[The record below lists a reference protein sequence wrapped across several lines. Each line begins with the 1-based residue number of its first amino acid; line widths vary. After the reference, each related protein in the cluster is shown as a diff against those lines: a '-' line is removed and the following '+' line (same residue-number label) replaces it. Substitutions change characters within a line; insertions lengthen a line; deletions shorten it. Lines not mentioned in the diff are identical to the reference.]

1 VDLRRLFE
9 ISPSGAL
16 GCLVAGLAN
25 GAFWGLAPIFATSV
39 DSGVA
44 MAAWFMTS
52 AVVGG
57 AIAQWPLGMLSDSI
71 GRRKVLIAVALMGCV
86 VGVTLFVSVSAL
98 TFMSANLLG
107 ALWGGLAFPLYT
119 IAVAYSNDYAEPG
132 EYVTVSSGLLL
143 MYGIGAIIGPFV
155 AAALMT
161 ARGNGGLFVFTA
173 LVHFML
179 VAYVAVR
186 FLRRPTHARLQVA
199 FGDSLSS
206 AQTASQVFEEDIQ
219 PQDPD

>member
-1 VDLRRLFE
+1 
-9 ISPSGAL
+9 
-16 GCLVAGLAN
+16 
-25 GAFWGLAPIFATSV
+25 
-39 DSGVA
+39 
-44 MAAWFMTS
+44 
-52 AVVGG
+52 
-57 AIAQWPLGMLSDSI
+57 
-71 GRRKVLIAVALMGCV
+71 VALMGCV